1 MKTPFLAG
9 LIATFALTTVAYASN
24 AGMARSAGEFQ
35 VARSTEMMAGGAQS
49 PLILAEGD
57 KIVASETPVMVS
69 NANGQNVFVGEASTV
84 TVGNSNLHLE
94 NGGMAVSQPA
104 SGTTSVTVNE
114 LSFAPIATDKAGTT
128 GAVAIERVSEN
139 EIKVQSMGQNLNVT
153 TLPAGNQVAVLGAT
167 DALRFVRNE
176 MGVWT
181 AAPVMQAPTD
191 GGSTAKR
198 GGPLGALGLG
208 GGAAGGGATTAAIV
222 GGTVIILGGGGTFL
236 YLRDEQRENE
246 AINRANN
253 KRRPPVSGIR
263 SF

>member
-69 NANGQNVFVGEASTV
+69 NTNGQNVFVGEASTV

-104 SGTTSVTVNE
+104 TGTTSVTVNE
-114 LSFAPIATDKAGTT
+114 LSFAPIATDKAGTA

-176 MGVWT
+176 MGTWT
-181 AAPVMQAPTD
+181 AAPVMQAPPTD
-191 GGSTAKR
+191 SGSTAKR

-208 GGAAGGGATTAAIV
+208 GGAGGGAGTAALVAGGVIV
-222 GGTVIILGGGGTFL
+222 LGGTGTFL

-253 KRRPPVSGIR
+253 RSRPPVSR
-263 SF
+263 FR